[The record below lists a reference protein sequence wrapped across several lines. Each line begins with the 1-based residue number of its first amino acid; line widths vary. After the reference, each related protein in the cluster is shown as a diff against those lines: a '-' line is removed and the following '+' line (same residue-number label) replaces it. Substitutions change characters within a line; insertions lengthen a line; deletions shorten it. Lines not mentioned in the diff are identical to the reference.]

1 LLFCLFHNFSPR
13 LAPQGQAHSAFNV
26 LQQLEQES
34 ARFDSLV
41 QLAEAVRERLET
53 ASKTTSN
60 GTNESTRNPKQATEA
75 HSNSYS
81 PQKSNNKTAPIV
93 GSLPQT
99 TSLQPFKELPQK
111 KSTHPK
117 PVQKSASKAHINFLA
132 EKDAENK
139 RLLDRIQMLETQN
152 SILGSFGGRHSGKN
166 VNSSKQDLNSIV
178 NKHEA
183 SQLPRANKGS
193 SDNPHNPWVY
203 KGSGQ
208 ISKAEDAPQKRVEP
222 VFDELAPSNIGS
234 SDNPHNPWVYKGSG
248 QISKAQDVLRKGF
261 SSPPKPKTNTDAVAS
276 SKVFLSPKSQ
286 KYHQKPVP
294 KGFVA
299 PANRDRTAENP
310 EEKELRRI
318 MRGSRR
324 FLFN

>member
-1 LLFCLFHNFSPR
+1 MLFCLFHNFSPR

-208 ISKAEDAPQKRVEP
+208 ISKA
-222 VFDELAPSNIGS
+222 
-234 SDNPHNPWVYKGSG
+234 
-248 QISKAQDVLRKGF
+248 QDVLRKGF